1 MLSQRELEK
10 QLAALEGEETE
21 EDVSVE
27 QPAARKLDKPISEDL
42 SSQLDD
48 IESSTIIGND
58 IEETSVPVS
67 STDEV
72 AITEVDE
79 SPEGYYLRTGEVPS
93 GYKLVPTVPTGD
105 RPEDRIK
112 LEPISAPK
120 QTVSEQTAAAFDYD
134 KTKELTAALYG
145 DENIDI
151 LGVDEFVKEKVPEP
165 LQGAVKL
172 LGNMLNK
179 DIANLAIAVK
189 AVSETAEDVGTELTR
204 TIHDTFTEEN
214 TVFGMTGKELLP
226 FTPETAGKKFGA
238 DLAALLEM
246 AEATPAVGSLTGL
259 AGTAAKKA
267 ADKPFKEAIEEVQK
281 KARGEATR
289 KKLDRKKLRIQRAQL
304 ATEEEIA
311 KKAAEAKKVA
321 AENED
326 IAQELIRNF
335 ENRTGKTI
343 SSETPEGKL
352 VLDGEK
358 ARKAGIETAEQI
370 AEDNRSTVRKYLATD
385 VSQTDAAL
393 LAGLGEEITQPLL
406 KAEKFDGLVAS
417 IAELKKSKPD
427 AFKPKRFTNP
437 DGTQGKEYGVIDHL
451 FELTVNEE
459 LLPGDELIDVLNK
472 YNISF
477 EDYILTV
484 VGSGSEAG
492 KVLQKLSQIKRMR
505 PANEMIAMQEAAT
518 KEAAGRIRK
527 TGMRI
532 ENVRRG
538 GLVSQLATAS
548 RNLQSGAIRAPL
560 EGLGNVM
567 DTALYNL
574 SEEGAVAAAKSLGS
588 FNNWKDSFRHM
599 KYMFGP
605 ETRLDVEDYTNFI
618 LGQPELAAQYDLM
631 FNNLN
636 EIQKLTGRGSGGVGD
651 KILTELEDAVD
662 VLNTPNRWQ
671 EFLIR
676 RGAFLGELERLT
688 KREYGIDLIDAI
700 NDGKIRDLL
709 NDASTVRPEGARSF
723 NDIVADATNRA
734 LDVTYA
740 KQPDVPIFRSASQFI
755 TRNGLTVVLPFPR
768 WMFNS
773 MELMGQYA
781 GGASIPLA
789 RKVASAVT
797 RGKVGKGKLT
807 RKDRERISR
816 NLVGSGT
823 VPFIFYGDEEDG
835 KDAESNGVL
844 DTVLDYA
851 SDMLLSMSIA
861 GAAYQY
867 RTSEDAPADYKLLK
881 TGENTVMDVTPQ
893 YPVRQFMYIGEAT
906 KMLQKGTF
914 DDWFKPK
921 EFAETFLG
929 TNIRQGVG
937 QSLLQEVADLA
948 AGTDL
953 TSEEQAG
960 RILGRTL
967 GNYLST
973 WAVPFAQIVE
983 AERAAG
989 MRGLQYKDTA
999 EDPTLDFQ
1007 TSFMQNLSR
1016 PFARFESAEKEAA
1029 RPKRE
1034 FLFAEEKSR
1043 VLPLFRVLGGINL
1056 ATVDEEYGEYI
1067 GQFGYT
1073 DFELG
1078 SKSKVGSIRRFE
1090 NKVVRDALPDIV
1102 DSAKRYEKTLRNRY
1116 KISSDK
1122 VKEEFTEEKFVSSR
1136 IRSFIKKKIKNVRDT
1151 VSDKKTLTA
1160 DAPAYAESML
1170 KYRRLSKETRAAAAV
1185 QFVEKYERQP
1195 DGTDMKDL
1203 YRLLQIGKAY
1213 DKAMK

>member
-1 MLSQRELEK
+1 MATEQELLA
-10 QLAALEGEETE
+10 QLEALEMEDEQEQAQPVPQTPAEETDVTDEDELYNQLLAME
-21 EDVSVE
+21 EADDGQFV
-27 QPAARKLDKPISEDL
+27 ARNEAVVDEPEP
-42 SSQLDD
+42 
-48 IESSTIIGND
+48 TA
-58 IEETSVPVS
+58 
-67 STDEV
+67 TDEV
-72 AITEVDE
+72 AVTDVEETV
-79 SPEGYYLRTGEVPS
+79 PAPRRLGATGFNLKVPLRTPLRQAEG
-93 GYKLVPTVPTGD
+93 
-105 RPEDRIK
+105 
-112 LEPISAPK
+112 
-120 QTVSEQTAAAFDYD
+120 QTFAE
-134 KTKELTAALYG
+134 TKEQIIPST
-145 DENIDI
+145 
-151 LGVDEFVKEKVPEP
+151 LGLVAGP
-165 LQGAVKL
+165 AVGVL
-172 LGNMLNK
+172 
-179 DIANLAIAVK
+179 
-189 AVSETAEDVGTELTR
+189 ET
-204 TIHDTFTEEN
+204 
-214 TVFGMTGKELLP
+214 
-226 FTPETAGKKFGA
+226 A
-238 DLAALLEM
+238 DLAIGLAEGAYKAAFPEADQTRFEGFLDGIIKQFDEGYGESARKSLMEM
-246 AEATPAVGSLTGL
+246 GKEAGYSKEQLDVMDEGIFAGSLVGVGGL
-259 AGTAAKKA
+259 IKAGTKKA
-267 ADKPFKEAIEEVQK
+267 VKETAREV
-281 KARGEATR
+281 GEATR
-289 KKLDRKKLRIQRAQL
+289 AELAAKKLNIRRAKA
-304 ATEEEIA
+304 ATAEEIA
-311 KKAAEAKKVA
+311 KKAEDAAEVA
-321 AENED
+321 AKNDD
-326 IAQELIRNF
+326 IARELIVDF
-335 ENRTGKTI
+335 ETRTGKSI
-343 SSETPEGKL
+343 STETAEGKL
-352 VLDGEK
+352 VLDAEK
-358 ARKAGIETAEQI
+358 ARKAGVETAEEV
-370 AEDNRSTVRKYLATD
+370 AESNKGTVREFLRGD
-385 VSQTDAAL
+385 SSQTEAAL
-393 LAGLGEEITQPLL
+393 LAGMGDEITQPLL
-406 KAEKFDGLVAS
+406 KPEKFDAL
-417 IAELKKSKPD
+417 IATIADMKEKYPD
-427 AFKPKRFTNP
+427 GFKPKRFTNA
-437 DGTQGKEYGVIDHL
+437 DGSPGKEYGVIDHL
-451 FELTVNEE
+451 FDLTVNKE
-459 LLPGDELIDVLNK
+459 LLAGDELIDMLNK

-518 KEAAGRIRK
+518 KEAAGALRK
-527 TGMRI
+527 NIMRI
-532 ENVRRG
+532 ENIRRG
-538 GLVSQLATAS
+538 GLVSQVATAA

-574 SEEGAVAAAKSLGS
+574 TEEGVGAAAKSLGS

-605 ETRLDVEDYTNFI
+605 ETRLDVEDYTDFI

-636 EIQKLTGRGSGGVGD
+636 EIQKLTGRGSGTIGD
-651 KILTELEDAVD
+651 KVLTELEDAVD

-688 KREYGIDLIDAI
+688 KREYGIDLIDTI

-709 NDASTVRPEGARSF
+709 NDASSVRPKDARSF

-740 KQPDVPIFRSASQFI
+740 KQPDIPVFRSTSQFI

-768 WMFNS
+768 FMFNS

-797 RGKVGKGKLT
+797 GGKVGKGKLT
-807 RKDRERISR
+807 KKDRERISR
-816 NLVGSGT
+816 NFVGTGT

-835 KDAESNGVL
+835 ESEGAL
-844 DTVLDYA
+844 DSTLDFA
-851 SDMLLSMSIA
+851 ADMLLSMSIA

-867 RTSEDAPADYKLLK
+867 RTSEDAPSDYKLLK
-881 TGENTVMDVTPQ
+881 TGDDTVMDVTPQ
-893 YPVRQFMYIGEAT
+893 YPMRQFMYIGEAM
-906 KMLQKGTF
+906 KRMQDGTYG
-914 DDWFKPK
+914 DWFKPK
-921 EFAETFLG
+921 EFVETFLG

-973 WAVPFAQIVE
+973 WAVPFSQIIE
-983 AERAAG
+983 AERATG

-1007 TSFMQNLSR
+1007 SSFMQNLSR
-1016 PFARFESAEKEAA
+1016 PFARFESAEAEAA

-1043 VLPLFRVLGGINL
+1043 VAPLFRVLGGINL

-1090 NKVVRDALPDIV
+1090 NQVVRDALPAIV
-1102 DSAKRYEKTLRNRY
+1102 EGAKRYEQTLRNQY
-1116 KISSDK
+1116 QLTSDK
-1122 VKEEFTEEKFVSSR
+1122 VKEEFTEEKYVSSR
-1136 IRSFIKKKIKNVRDT
+1136 IRALIKKKIGAVR
-1151 VSDKKTLTA
+1151 KKISKGKALSA
-1160 DAPAYAESML
+1160 DAPKYAEAML
-1170 KYRRLSKETRAAAAV
+1170 KYRRLGKETRTAATV
-1185 QFVEKYERQP
+1185 KFVEKYNREP
-1195 DGTDMKDL
+1195 DGTDEKDL
-1203 YRLLQIGKAY
+1203 FRLLRIGQAY